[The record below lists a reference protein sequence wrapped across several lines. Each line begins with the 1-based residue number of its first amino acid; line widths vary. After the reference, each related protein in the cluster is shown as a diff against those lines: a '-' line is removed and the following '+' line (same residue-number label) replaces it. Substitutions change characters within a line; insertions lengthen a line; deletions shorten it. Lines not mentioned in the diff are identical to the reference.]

1 MAGSGGP
8 SSSPPTPPGQAAG
21 PSPAMEQYEV
31 LEQLQ
36 PGALGTMLVAKL
48 KAEKDEEKYMI
59 KKVECID
66 EKQANEA
73 LKEISSL
80 FLCLVMQHSGTGD
93 LSSLIE
99 EKRQKREKIN
109 YMVMM
114 RFLGHVVDAL
124 FYVHKQGIFHGNL
137 KPSNILVIDEETFIL
152 SDFSTEKLMR
162 DKMKWKIRVEE
173 TNKSWMAPETFD
185 FSFTEKCD
193 IWSLGCILL
202 DMATCFALNAEDRTS
217 LLQDIREDSSH
228 LEGVETLMS
237 NGDNI
242 SLPLFP
248 ILIMML
254 QIQPSMRPTVMDLI
268 DDPLI
273 RECLTITGASSI
285 NLKKTLSPQ
294 IMDLLLEGEYRI
306 ILVFMKVFWD
316 VEEAQAKAIQKIASF
331 LGDRSALL
339 SLLVFTEFI
348 VFAMKTHIDSL
359 RIQVEGCSLL
369 LAILS
374 QALEENALVTLEEKV
389 ASCLLGILRRHSEN
403 EEIVSLIC
411 TLLMI
416 ISASESAAETL
427 RQVELI
433 PELLPVLRNFLHNEQ
448 ICLSC
453 CGVIWSLA
461 ASENNVDQEVLASAV
476 PVISAVLQ
484 EHLQNG
490 TVAECACSALWGL
503 SLQGCLT
510 DNDYE
515 PTTAL
520 LLAALRMNT
529 ERCMVVKNTCLALA
543 SLLRLSEIPA
553 LKLLTDSK
561 GSGINL
567 IKDAYQ
573 LHFDDPRVVNSICV
587 LLNEMV
593 QYEDVVLDMLYQK
606 MEDLLFEI
614 KLRFPSSTEI
624 MTLVDATLLKLE
636 EKLRV

>member
-73 LKEISSL
+73 LKEAMELLKLNHPRICAYMELFITWDNEISSL

-124 FYVHKQGIFHGNL
+124 FYVHKQGIFHG
-137 KPSNILVIDEETFIL
+137 
-152 SDFSTEKLMR
+152 
-162 DKMKWKIRVEE
+162 
-173 TNKSWMAPETFD
+173 
-185 FSFTEKCD
+185 
-193 IWSLGCILL
+193 
-202 DMATCFALNAEDRTS
+202 
-217 LLQDIREDSSH
+217 
-228 LEGVETLMS
+228 
-237 NGDNI
+237 
-242 SLPLFP
+242 
-248 ILIMML
+248 
-254 QIQPSMRPTVMDLI
+254 DLI